1 LDVQV
6 QAYVCYRE
14 VKTCHISVCSWCELE
29 FINNS
34 TYYEL
39 VTGEDCITA
48 VNRHTAK
55 LPSTKGIMDFTPHK
69 DWIDTILNVEN
80 NGALISNHLKL
91 AERRLFSLDLVGLT
105 TINK

>member
-1 LDVQV
+1 
-6 QAYVCYRE
+6 
-14 VKTCHISVCSWCELE
+14 
-29 FINNS
+29 
-34 TYYEL
+34 
-39 VTGEDCITA
+39 
-48 VNRHTAK
+48 
-55 LPSTKGIMDFTPHK
+55 MDFTPHK